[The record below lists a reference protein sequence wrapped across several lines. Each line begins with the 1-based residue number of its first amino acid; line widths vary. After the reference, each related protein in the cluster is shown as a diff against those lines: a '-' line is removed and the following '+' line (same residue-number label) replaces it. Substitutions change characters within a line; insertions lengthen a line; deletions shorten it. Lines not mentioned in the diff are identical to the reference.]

1 MGKENMVYTNNE
13 VLLGRKEEWN
23 HIICK
28 KMDTKANKPDA
39 ERQTCFLS
47 YVEAKIKFKNKTA

>member
-1 MGKENMVYTNNE
+1 MVYTNNE